1 MTETNINIFI
11 SSKNRIAGE
20 PYNFTCYLPDN
31 EVVCNSDQEI
41 RININS
47 FDMINTLYNVNQN
60 NNKFE
65 IYRDDIVTKYEFPYG
80 NYNPYN
86 IIDLLNSIVQDLE
99 VLYYPVFNK
108 FHFKNKNTSI
118 NKFEILP
125 INCGGLFGLENIL
138 NLIPSDS
145 YVFST
150 KPINVLYFN
159 KIIIRANNL
168 IFNKHSFEN
177 INTSSNEFEK
187 SDILLWI
194 NKSDTAPFSVI
205 SYNNIDSGNSYNYSL
220 YNRSINEISFRVTNE
235 FNELI
240 EDLNDWTMSVQF
252 SIVTL
257 DADKTNKLL
266 ELINGYLREIYVFL
280 TLFYNF
286 ITGYN
291 NNNLTL

>member
-11 SSKNRIAGE
+11 SSKNRIAGK

-31 EVVCNSDQEI
+31 EVVCNPDQEI

-47 FDMINTLYNVNQN
+47 FDMINTLYNVNSN

-65 IYRDDIVTKYEFPYG
+65 IYRDDVVTKYEFPYG
-80 NYNPYN
+80 NYNPYD
-86 IIDLLNSIVQDLE
+86 IIDLLNSLMEDLE
-99 VLYYPVFNK
+99 MAYYTVFNK
-108 FHFKNKNTSI
+108 FHFKNKNVSI
-118 NKFEILP
+118 NKFGFLP
-125 INCGGLFGLENIL
+125 ITCGSLFGFENVL
-138 NLIPSDS
+138 NIIPSDS
-145 YVFST
+145 YIFS
-150 KPINVLYFN
+150 KHPINVLYFN

-177 INTSSNEFEK
+177 INTSTNEFEK

-194 NKSDTAPFSVI
+194 NKTDNAPFSVI

-240 EDLNDWTMSVQF
+240 QDLNDWTMSVQF

-266 ELINGYLREIYVFL
+266 ELINGYLREIYVFM

-291 NNNLTL
+291 NNLTI